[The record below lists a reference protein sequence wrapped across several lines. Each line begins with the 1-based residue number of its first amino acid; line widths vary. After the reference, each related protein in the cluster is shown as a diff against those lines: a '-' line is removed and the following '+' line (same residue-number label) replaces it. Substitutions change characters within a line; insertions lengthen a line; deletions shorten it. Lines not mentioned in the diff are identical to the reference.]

1 MQNANSNLLG
11 QNKLILAF
19 YNLGLNSTSIKTLIW
34 TTAIKTR
41 VYLLWI
47 LLQSNV
53 TILDTEKFFTS
64 SFRFSIILSRIAF
77 YATNFWLTI
86 PKAIV
91 KYVRRRQTFVT
102 RFTKW
107 WSQPLVTFT
116 MWEAASPNPQITLII
131 VNAVMI
137 IINQKNRQHSE
148 YKLSAWKS
156 ESTTKVQTHM
166 SRCVT

>member
-1 MQNANSNLLG
+1 MNNCHK
-11 QNKLILAF
+11 NK
-19 YNLGLNSTSIKTLIW
+19 SIFVMNFAT
-34 TTAIKTR
+34 IKCYHSR
-41 VYLLWI
+41 YRDV
-47 LLQSNV
+47 
-53 TILDTEKFFTS
+53 FTS